1 MGRRGGRAG
10 VGWSCLRGMMRG
22 RLGGAESGDVI
33 GMVRGRAESVS
44 GGGGM
49 TGCGAGGGRDGE
61 HGEEI
66 GIPKGCGDC

>member
-1 MGRRGGRAG
+1 
-10 VGWSCLRGMMRG
+10 MRG

-49 TGCGAGGGRDGE
+49 TGCGAGGGRGGE